1 MLCGAWLV
9 ELCSDA
15 DVLVRLL
22 TADIADAEGIA
33 LVFSLLDCEKLGIG
47 LSILVDSCLE
57 SLCDEAAGCADT
69 AAELTA
75 CFD

>member
-1 MLCGAWLV
+1 MSRYG
-9 ELCSDA
+9 
-15 DVLVRLL
+15 LL

-47 LSILVDSCLE
+47 LSIFVDSCFE
-57 SLCDEAAGCADT
+57 SLCDEAVGCADT